1 LQHQPERTSLLGMK
15 GMLKLLLSLILLC
28 SSLSVSAMDDFSCA
42 ADTVQQDSVK
52 KKKAFTVAGEDMT
65 TEGTIL
71 KKGKENI
78 WKKLWN
84 TIVYLTTVKRGK
96 VDVNYVDVN
105 KYQWKLVLNTFYSD
119 MDISLQTPTINAS
132 QAFSDR
138 LNGLL
143 PAGTDIGRLKLDAS
157 SNVNTRVGL
166 YLGYGGV
173 GLGYYFDL
181 SHGLNSTFTF
191 NFYKPSFGFDIRLR
205 KTNKMTGSFDLSGRD
220 AMENT
225 IKTNLDKV
233 EDADKRTVYTKEFTN
248 MRNILNRMAEIDEG
262 DIDVHTLLITA
273 YYAFNKRKFSYS
285 AATWPDMIQ
294 KRSAGSWLLYSS
306 LFYARFKTND
316 NDYIRT
322 LGGINRF
329 SSTNLSLGGG
339 YGYNWVLCNQHL
351 LLHGSVTP
359 MLMWAMRGKI
369 DVAEGYILNDEKNN
383 YARSISDKYL
393 GGKSSLA
400 LAGVG
405 RGAVM
410 YRINPRFTLGVD
422 GVFTFFRLGKKDMF
436 NMHIEDYYVHGYFAF
451 QF

>member
-1 LQHQPERTSLLGMK
+1 
-15 GMLKLLLSLILLC
+15 MLKLLLSLILLC

-42 ADTVQQDSVK
+42 ADTVPQDSVK
-52 KKKAFTVAGEDMT
+52 KKQAFTVAGEDMT
-65 TEGTIL
+65 TDGTIL
-71 KKGKENI
+71 KKGKDNI

-105 KYQWKLVLNTFYSD
+105 KYQWKLVLNTFYAD
-119 MDISLQTPTINAS
+119 MDISLKTPNINAS
-132 QAFSDR
+132 QALSGHLGGTLPEGSDM
-138 LNGLL
+138 
-143 PAGTDIGRLKLDAS
+143 GRLKLDAS

-173 GLGYYFDL
+173 GFGYYFNL

-220 AMENT
+220 AMENI
-225 IKTNLDKV
+225 IKTNLATV
-233 EDADKRTVYTKEFTN
+233 EDADKRAEYTSNFN
-248 MRNILNRMAEIDEG
+248 DLRDRLDRMAKIEEG

-294 KRSAGSWLLYSS
+294 KRSMGSWLLYSS
-306 LFYARFKTND
+306 FFYARFKTND
-316 NDYIRT
+316 NDYIKS

-359 MLMWAMRGKI
+359 MLMWTVRGKV
-369 DVAEGYILNDEKNN
+369 DVAEGYVLDDEKST
-383 YARSISDKYL
+383 YARSVSDKYL

-405 RGAVM
+405 RSAVM

-422 GVFTFFRLGKKDMF
+422 GIFTFFRLGKADAF
-436 NMHIEDYYVHGYFAF
+436 NMHVEDYYVHGYFAF